1 MKSSLERRR
10 RLSRNGNGSRKSRG
24 STASALAIG
33 LPLFLFSTFLVVGAL
48 GLVAA
53 VGAYNFYS
61 QGLKDPQ
68 QVFNALTF
76 TQQSIVYDRTGKVEL
91 ARFGQQQREVVQFK
105 DIPPV
110 VIDATTSIEDHT
122 YWTNAGFDPV
132 GIVSAGLDTLSGRE
146 RGASTIT
153 QQLVRNRLLPD
164 TVLAG
169 NKYERKVKEIIQSI
183 RLTQEFPGLDGKQ
196 RIMAAYL
203 NQNYYG
209 NQAYGIKAA
218 AEAYFGVTDLSKLTI
233 AQAAILAAIPQSPSA
248 YDLVKNAEEDDN
260 KKLIVPQD
268 SRIVLRRNQVLQ
280 EMLANRVLTAPGG
293 PYAVPGAGIS
303 DEQIRQAMTEPVV
316 LAEQAGAK
324 WKAPHFVWQVRHQ
337 LGEILCGAE
346 QADSCELV
354 DSGGYR
360 IVTTLDWKMQQ
371 IAEKW
376 VKAAAIAPNAPNY
389 AARLKE
395 LKVSNLKWINDL
407 RNKGI
412 YNSAMAAIDY
422 RTGQILAYVGSAGY
436 DEKARGKKFQPQ
448 FDVLADGWRQAGSAF
463 KPINYITGLDD
474 KTMTAATLL
483 MDVVTNFGGG
493 YTPTDADNAERGPL
507 RMREAIQLSLNIPA
521 IKAAI
526 ELTPGHVY
534 DEARKFGIT
543 FVQRKQDAG
552 PAIAIGTLNLHYA
565 DLISAFGAIANG
577 GKLMPRTA
585 IVTVTDA
592 FGKAVYPIPGSA
604 KEAGKQVASPQA
616 AYIMTDI
623 LASNTDPKINP
634 FWGQREILKGKVRRP
649 AALKTGTTND
659 EIDLAAMGYLAP
671 PKDPKA
677 PALVVGAWMGNS
689 DNSLPRHETVALET
703 SATLWQSF
711 LTEASRSM
719 PIADFKGTKPPGL
732 VTAKVDAYSGM
743 KPGPF
748 SKRTV
753 SELFIEGTVP
763 TDVDNTKT
771 GMAIDDA
778 TGKLWNEGCTGP
790 KVTKGFMDLSKVEP
804 GFPQWRPYT
813 RGWAQRAARGSGVFG
828 GPKHTP
834 TAYFGFGRLLPFGA
848 TWGAPFPPR
857 GTCEPQPSPSPSP
870 FPTDS
875 TPPSVGPPS
884 PTPTKTPKPRR
895 PYRRRSRR

>member
-1 MKSSLERRR
+1 MKTSLERRR
-10 RLSRNGNGSRKSRG
+10 RLRRNGNGSRRG
-24 STASALAIG
+24 RGGATSALAIG
-33 LPLFLFSTFLVVGAL
+33 VPLFLFSTFLVVGL
-48 GLVAA
+48 IGLVGA
-53 VGAYNFYS
+53 VGAYNMYS
-61 QGLKDPQ
+61 QGLPDPQ
-68 QVFNALTF
+68 KVFSTLTF

-91 ARFGQQQREVVQFK
+91 ARFGQQQRQVTEFK
-105 DIPPV
+105 DLPPV
-110 VIDATTSIEDHT
+110 VVDATTSIEDHT
-122 YWTNAGFDPV
+122 FWTNAGFDPV
-132 GIVSAGLDTLSGRE
+132 GIVSAGIDTINGRE

-153 QQLVRNRLLPD
+153 QQLVRNRLLPQA
-164 TVLAG
+164 VLDG

-183 RLTQEFPGLDGKQ
+183 RLTQEFPGTDGKQ
-196 RIMAAYL
+196 KIMAAYL

-218 AEAYFGVTDLSKLTI
+218 AQAYFGVSDMKKLTI
-233 AQAAILAAIPQSPSA
+233 AQAAILAAIPQSPST

-260 KKLIVPQD
+260 KRLIVPQD

-280 EMLANRVLTAPGG
+280 AMLSNRVLTAPSG
-293 PYAVPGAGIS
+293 PFAVPGAAIS
-303 DEQIRQAMTEPVV
+303 DQQIQDAMSEPVV
-316 LAEQAGAK
+316 LATQEAAS

-337 LGEILCGAE
+337 LGEILCGVDN
-346 QADSCELV
+346 ADQCELV

-360 IVTTLDWKMQQ
+360 IVTSLDWNMQQ

-376 VKAAAIAPNAPNY
+376 VKAAAIAPNASNFS
-389 AARLKE
+389 AELKRLK
-395 LKVSNLKWINDL
+395 VPNLKWIADL

-412 YNSAMAAIDY
+412 YNSALAAIDY
-422 RTGQILAYVGSAGY
+422 RTGQIMAYVGSGGY
-436 DEKARGKKFQPQ
+436 DEKARGKKFQPK
-448 FDVLADGWRQAGSAF
+448 FDVLADGWRQSGSAF

-474 KTMTAATLL
+474 KTMTAATLF

-526 ELTPGHVY
+526 ELTPGRVY
-534 DEARKFGIT
+534 DQAREFGISFAQKKT
-543 FVQRKQDAG
+543 DAG
-552 PAIAIGTLNLHYA
+552 SAIAIGTLNLHYA

-577 GKLMPRTA
+577 GVLMPRTA
-585 IVTVTDA
+585 ILTVTDA
-592 FGKAVYPIPGSA
+592 AGKPVYPIQGSQ
-604 KEAGKQVASPQA
+604 KPAGKQVVSPQA

-623 LASNTDPKINP
+623 LSSNTDPKINP
-634 FWGQREILKGKVRRP
+634 FWGKREILKGKVRRP

-689 DNSLPRHETVALET
+689 DNSFPRNPTVALET

-711 LTEASRSM
+711 MTQASKSM
-719 PIADFKGTKPPGL
+719 PIADFKSTKPSGL

-748 SKRTV
+748 SRRTV

-771 GMAIDDA
+771 GMAIDQA

-790 KVTKGFMDLSKVEP
+790 KVTKGFLDLSKVEP
-804 GFPQWRPYT
+804 GFPQWRSYT
-813 RGWAQRAARGSGVFG
+813 RGWIARAARGSGVRG
-828 GPKHTP
+828 GPKRTP
-834 TAYFGFGRLLPFGA
+834 TAYFGFGSFLPYGA
-848 TWGAPFPPR
+848 TWGAPFPPK

-870 FPTDS
+870 SPGES
-875 TPPSVGPPS
+875 VPPSIG
-884 PTPTKTPKPRR
+884 PTPTPKPSKPRIRWKRR
-895 PYRRRSRR
+895 VPSLP